1 MNRPSHFFNIE
12 SADQLFDLLKTVAS
26 RLANSDEKRTEDF
39 LLLVFGLTHL
49 REWIAPDYD
58 WKELRPTTPE
68 EHFFQDI
75 YKFDEFKF
83 LQALCNRSK
92 HMCVTETAM
101 GALYKSVKDPVSN
114 LDSAL
119 KPDGRRLVGYF
130 ANGKDI
136 EDVIRAVIKFY
147 EDKWFQKDGNSHIA
161 T

>member
-12 SADQLFDLLKTVAS
+12 SADQLFNMLKTVAG
-26 RLANSDEKRTEDF
+26 RLATSEEKRTEDF

-58 WKELRPTTPE
+58 WKKSAPVTPE

-75 YKFDEFKF
+75 WNFDEFKF

-92 HMCVTETAM
+92 HLCVTDQAM
-101 GALYKSVKDPVSN
+101 GVLHKSKVGSRVV
-114 LDSAL
+114 
-119 KPDGRRLVGYF
+119 VGYF
-130 ANGKDI
+130 ADGKDV

-147 EDKWFQKDGNSHIA
+147 EDNWFRKSTDSLNA